1 MKQEINSEKMQ
12 NKERQKYYNKYN
24 VLHFAYKTRK
34 TIMETAMKVST
45 SFRLNAELV
54 ARMKKAAKASNRSLN
69 NYVES
74 ILLNVMANEPN
85 ETTQRAIR
93 EAMDMQVAHKS
104 GTLEAKP
111 IDLSSVDNMLRS
123 MDL

>member
-1 MKQEINSEKMQ
+1 
-12 NKERQKYYNKYN
+12 
-24 VLHFAYKTRK
+24 
-34 TIMETAMKVST
+34 METEMKVST

-85 ETTQRAIR
+85 ETTQGAIR
-93 EAMDMQVAHKS
+93 EAMDMQVAHKA

>member
-1 MKQEINSEKMQ
+1 
-12 NKERQKYYNKYN
+12 
-24 VLHFAYKTRK
+24 
-34 TIMETAMKVST
+34 METEMKVST

-54 ARMKKAAKASNRSLN
+54 ARRKKAAKASNRSLN

-85 ETTQRAIR
+85 ETTQGAIR
-93 EAMDMQVAHKS
+93 KAMDMQVAQKS

>member
-1 MKQEINSEKMQ
+1 
-12 NKERQKYYNKYN
+12 
-24 VLHFAYKTRK
+24 
-34 TIMETAMKVST
+34 MKVST

-85 ETTQRAIR
+85 ETTQGAIR

-104 GTLEAKP
+104 GTLKAKP

>member
-1 MKQEINSEKMQ
+1 
-12 NKERQKYYNKYN
+12 
-24 VLHFAYKTRK
+24 
-34 TIMETAMKVST
+34 MKVST

-54 ARMKKAAKASNRSLN
+54 ARMKMAAKASNRSLN

-74 ILLNVMANEPN
+74 ILLNFMAHVPN
-85 ETTQRAIR
+85 ETTQGAIR
-93 EAMDMQVAHKS
+93 EAMDIRDAYKS